1 MTTKYWEHD
10 LGTANRPINTL
21 YAKKIKV
28 ENETNAKNINF
39 DKKITDTH
47 KLTTANNIFTFVHNI
62 PDRPLTEFP
71 AFKNSVKVK
80 GVKGALM
87 NDTLL

>member
-10 LGTANRPINTL
+10 LGTARRPINTL

-39 DKKITDTH
+39 DTLVFFH
-47 KLTTANNIFTFVHNI
+47 GHPVFVFLYVCL
-62 PDRPLTEFP
+62 DLF
-71 AFKNSVKVK
+71 
-80 GVKGALM
+80 
-87 NDTLL
+87 